1 MSKEKRLGR
10 GLEALLSKV
19 PAAMSAEMVSDG
31 SNGTRQI
38 VSSASDGKTDQLL
51 QNFMQG
57 EPVRKIN
64 VDLIDENPYQPR
76 LDFDQKE
83 IDELAESL
91 KIHGLLQPLV
101 VRENGQRFQLIA
113 GERRLRAALQAGW
126 KEIASYLLN
135 VDDREMAELALTE
148 NMQRKDLNPIEK
160 ANAFRNYLDTNGGR
174 QEDLAQ
180 RIGLDRS
187 TLTNLLRL
195 LDLPEDVQIC
205 VRDGRLSHSHAR
217 TLLPL
222 TYDAN
227 LLIDCA
233 ERVINEGWTVR
244 QTEDFVE
251 KLKKGEVIIDSKP
264 KPSPKLKRSENDVQI
279 RDLEQQFRQSL
290 GVKVSLCANEKGKGK
305 LVIQFAS
312 NEEFEQIFQ
321 MICHQK

>member
-19 PAAMSAEMVSDG
+19 PSGMPAETKSGSKKESAFS
-31 SNGTRQI
+31 
-38 VSSASDGKTDQLL
+38 VSSDDGQTDQIL
-51 QNFMQG
+51 QEYMKG
-57 EPVRKIN
+57 EPVQKIS

-83 IDELAESL
+83 IDELTESL
-91 KIHGLLQPLV
+91 KLHGLIQPVV
-101 VRENGQRFQLIA
+101 VRKLGARYQLIV

-126 KEIASYLLN
+126 KEIASWLLEAN
-135 VDDREMAELALTE
+135 DQEMAELALTE

-160 ANAFRNYLDTNGGR
+160 ANACRNYLEVIGGR
-174 QEDLAQ
+174 QEDLAK

-195 LDLPEDVQIC
+195 LELPDEVQLM
-205 VRDGRLSHSHAR
+205 VRNGKLSHSHAR

-222 TYDAN
+222 SYDEN

-233 ERVINEGWTVR
+233 GRVVGEGWNVR
-244 QTEDFVE
+244 QTEDFVDQ
-251 KLKKGEVIIDSKP
+251 LKKGGAIPNDAP
-264 KPSPKLKRSENDVQI
+264 KNPGKLRRSENDVQI

-290 GVKVSLCANEKGKGK
+290 GVKVLLSANDKGKGK
-305 LVIQFAS
+305 LVIQFTS
-312 NEEFEQIFQ
+312 NQEFEQVYQ
-321 MICHQK
+321 LICHNK